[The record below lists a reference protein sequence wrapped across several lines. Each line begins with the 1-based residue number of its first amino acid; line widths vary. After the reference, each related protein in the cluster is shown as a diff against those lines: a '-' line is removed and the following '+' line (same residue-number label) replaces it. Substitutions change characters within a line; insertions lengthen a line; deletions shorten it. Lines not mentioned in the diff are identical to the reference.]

1 MIAYEEHGSFRLHPG
16 LS

>member
-16 LS
+16 LT